1 MKTKKHAT
9 GKNISI
15 LNGELGAFQ
24 FHLHLISN
32 LNPVVFLIAKMK
44 ITRHLDPN
52 GIPMIDVETHLVFT
66 DDFACHT
73 NTIGR
78 IDDTPFQF
86 DIVDCIPRKTGRL
99 KVPHGVRQQFN
110 GAGKDKTMFRAFF
123 LHHLD
128 GLFGQKILNGLGLDL
143 IEFAWREVN
152 FLFKE
157 GSGFHGVSTI

>member
-9 GKNISI
+9 GKNIGI
-15 LNGELGAFQ
+15 LNGELGALQ

-32 LNPVVFLIAKMK
+32 LNSVVFLIAKMK
-44 ITRHLDPN
+44 ITRHLNPN

-66 DDFACHT
+66 DDFARDT

-78 IDDTPFQF
+78 IDDTSFQF
-86 DIVDCIPRKTGRL
+86 NIVDRIPCKTGRL
-99 KVPHGVRQQFN
+99 KVSHGVRQQFD
-110 GAGKDKTMFRAFF
+110 GAGKDKTVFRAFF

-128 GLFGQKILNGLGLDL
+128 GFFGQKILNGLRLDL
-143 IEFAWREVN
+143 IEFAWREVD